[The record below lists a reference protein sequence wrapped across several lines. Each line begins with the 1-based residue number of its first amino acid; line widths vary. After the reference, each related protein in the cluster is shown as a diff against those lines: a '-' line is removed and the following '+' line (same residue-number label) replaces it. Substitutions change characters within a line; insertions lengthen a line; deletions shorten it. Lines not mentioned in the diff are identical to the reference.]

1 MDISKNIISLR
12 KKKGVTQEQLATAVN
27 VSPQAVSKWETGVSM
42 PDVQTMPL
50 IAEYFEVSIDYLYRG
65 KEITYSDIYR
75 NVFEKVAENPQM
87 SVESYKEALS
97 IYGACHHGIFRGVWA
112 KDSYDSPCP
121 NHISN
126 ANGLS
131 LLWSDG
137 LGAMVTR
144 DFFEKISG
152 RTVSFSVPL
161 LEALADENRLRV
173 VMAIISMDEIS
184 IYELMEK
191 LHMTEEQL
199 KEFLAPLMK
208 SKIVF
213 EEVSKH
219 KALGKTYKINS
230 MYHTGICILLAV
242 LETTRE
248 GEVNGINCCMGYGDY
263 PLMPQ

>member
-1 MDISKNIISLR
+1 MDISKNIIALR
-12 KKKGVTQEQLATAVN
+12 KKKGITQEQLATAVN
-27 VSPQAVSKWETGVSM
+27 VSPQAVSKWETGVSL

-50 IAEYFEVSIDYLYRG
+50 IAEYIEVSIDYLYKG
-65 KEITYSDIYR
+65 KVMTYSDIYR
-75 NVFEKVAENPQM
+75 RVFEKVAENPQM
-87 SVESYKEALS
+87 SPESYKEALS
-97 IYGACHHGIFRGVWA
+97 IFGACHHGLFRGTWT
-112 KDSYDSPCP
+112 KDSFDSPCP

-126 ANGLS
+126 AHGLS

-144 DFFEKISG
+144 DFFEKIG
-152 RTVSFSVPL
+152 EQTVDFSVPIMESL
-161 LEALADENRLRV
+161 SDKKQLKV

-191 LHMTEEQL
+191 LRMTEEQL
-199 KEFLAPLMK
+199 NEALEPLKK

-263 PLMPQ
+263 PIALQ